1 MPISIPLPSLVAT
14 ATGITGSAYASGKT
28 IKSDVRHSLIFLGF
42 IASLSLAGITA
53 ALQLSGPPAVSVW
66 QVLFNRGF
74 ALMPKFAG
82 TTAIAYLYAAYTAH
96 QQGRNW
102 KGLAASAAL
111 TVSIV
116 PFTII
121 FMSSTNDLLF
131 KASAG
136 TFDASQEDVATLIG
150 RWGVLNLVR
159 SLLPLAGAALGFS
172 TLFSEE

>member
-14 ATGITGSAYASGKT
+14 ATGITGSAYASG
-28 IKSDVRHSLIFLGF
+28 F
-42 IASLSLAGITA
+42 IASLSLAGIPA
-53 ALQLSGPPAVSVW
+53 ALQLSGPPGVSVW

-74 ALMPKFAG
+74 ALMPKLAG

-121 FMSSTNDLLF
+121 FMSSTNELLF

-136 TFDASQEDVATLIG
+136 TLDASQEDVATLIG
-150 RWGVLNLVR
+150 RWGGVLNLVR
-159 SLLPLAGAALGFS
+159 SLLPLAGAAFGFS